1 MPMLLPVPHRR
12 QVHCADC
19 LSACG
24 AMILDYLGHPLSYGR
39 LLDLLAV
46 TPDLGAP
53 ASNILRI
60 AAALSIEVE
69 YRTGTLDD
77 LSVNIDHGI
86 PCIVFV
92 QTIQLSYWSEDARHA
107 VVMVGMDDRRIYLN
121 DPFFNPAPQAVS
133 RLEFQL
139 AWDEMDNTYAI
150 LALR

>member
-1 MPMLLPVPHRR
+1 
-12 QVHCADC
+12 VHCADC

-24 AMILDYLGHPLSYGR
+24 AMVLDYLGHPLSYDR

-46 TPDLGAP
+46 TPNLGAP

-60 AAALSIEVE
+60 ATVLSVPVE
-69 YRTGTLDD
+69 YRNGTLDD
-77 LSVNIDHGI
+77 LSANIASGI

-107 VVMVGMDDRRIYLN
+107 VVVVGMDDQRIYLN
-121 DPFFNPAPQAVS
+121 DPFFNPAPQTVA

-139 AWDEMDNTYAI
+139 AWDEMDNTYAT
-150 LALR
+150 LALF